1 MIIDTLDPTR
11 NSTWTKLSC
20 RDDILAE
27 LVEKYY
33 FYIQLRKGLKEKNFH
48 WGGGGGG
55 AQRGLILHQIKEKRK
70 KTLGTASK
78 KNNAASQHPLCKKT
92 KQNMV

>member
-20 RDDILAE
+20 RDEILAE

-48 WGGGGGG
+48 WGGGS
-55 AQRGLILHQIKEKRK
+55 ARPDSPPKKRK
-70 KTLGTASK
+70 KK
-78 KNNAASQHPLCKKT
+78 KNLRDGFKK
-92 KQNMV
+92 K